1 MSQPG
6 SHTLNYK
13 RAMDK
18 PSFPFYPSPHLHLP
32 SILRQPD
39 FMCWLCRREIE
50 VSPRPA
56 LADDPVVHLSLPWH
70 RPSLCRIIAFS
81 PKETHISG
89 IGCRLT
95 PTHHDF
101 YSQPGTTL
109 LSYPVLFSVPPYGHQ
124 DITSPDP
131 ADALHKAELVTI
143 TGSVYTRH
151 AWTFRVHADCWDVVA
166 ARASC
171 PPSSREMIAL
181 AATWA
186 RAMAALNWDS
196 VSFVEAAQGDGR
208 FELPRLLLDPIGKK
222 QQKKKRVRYPPGVS
236 TQRPE
241 TFDALALNLGVGT
254 NNTASEMAKPE
265 DYRLVFPLRAP
276 DSNPSTAPVWSLELS
291 PVRGKGARVFTFP
304 ASGHGAGGRRPLLEG
319 GLRMPTIEAVMATG
333 QGQIRHPQPP
343 PQEPALPLSVVRTTR
358 ECLPRAETPAK
369 STVPEQE
376 QPIPPTQSQPEHQP
390 PTQTPPDTSHLPQ
403 SIPPQAQPLPQS
415 PLLSQPQAQP
425 QLYTPP
431 LPSIQPLHPL
441 SVPSQPPNHS
451 LPLALPIPNDLHQ
464 PPTPPTSQPLS
475 PYSPQPIL
483 TIPLQP
489 PPQTT
494 SHILADLPAQP
505 PNPSQPILSFNHHPP
520 KDIFT
525 FLPPELLHPIL
536 TLLPTPSIASLRLAS
551 RAVASLTADAA
562 TALPRR
568 FWRSRFGVS
577 FEMGFALPLDCSF
590 PSFSSLSFF
599 TGGLVDKDD
608 ENMDRDWQSLYF
620 GLKKAMDS
628 FHCSPSQPPSPS
640 RPLSITPKFT
650 KLSQSAGKK
659 PASYPAPTRDKATAI
674 ASLAKRKHHWT
685 QLSPL
690 VSLCQTWCDLPLSG
704 HAFDWVTDPSCE
716 IPSYPNITNSTHII
730 LREPSSPALAARLHR
745 RDGLPRPGI
754 ETVCLPLDEGIAGIG
769 VSVVDLAGQK
779 YVSGLRVLLRG
790 AGQELK
796 LGYVVRE
803 METVVDFHPG
813 ERWSGL
819 RVRVDGDGV
828 RAVKVVSATPVG
840 RLHVSSWIGGE
851 GGDGVGEVE
860 EGMVQVQVQ
869 QGGLG
874 RGWAV
879 LGGFDVSISCVCFLS

>member
-6 SHTLNYK
+6 SHTLNYI

-89 IGCRLT
+89 TGCRLT

-101 YSQPGTTL
+101 YSQPGTNL

-124 DITSPDP
+124 DITSPNP

-143 TGSVYTRH
+143 TGPVYTRH

-181 AATWA
+181 ATTWA

-196 VSFVEAAQGDGR
+196 VSFVEAAQSDGR

-241 TFDALALNLGVGT
+241 TFDALALALGVGT
-254 NNTASEMAKPE
+254 NNTVSEMVKPE

-276 DSNPSTAPVWSLELS
+276 DSKPSTAPVWSLELS

-304 ASGHGAGGRRPLLEG
+304 APGRCAGGRRPLLEG
-319 GLRMPTIEAVMATG
+319 GSGMPNIEAVMAT
-333 QGQIRHPQPP
+333 QQRQIPHQQTPP
-343 PQEPALPLSVVRTTR
+343 REPALLSDVVQAPR
-358 ECLPRAETPAK
+358 ERPPPAEPPAQGN
-369 STVPEQE
+369 VPEQE
-376 QPIPPTQSQPEHQP
+376 QPLPAAQSRPEQQS
-390 PTQTPPDTSHLPQ
+390 PTQTPPSTSHLSQ
-403 SIPPQAQPLPQS
+403 STPPQAQTHPQ
-415 PLLSQPQAQP
+415 PLLPSQPQAQP
-425 QLYTPP
+425 PLYTSHPP
-431 LPSIQPLHPL
+431 STQPLHPL
-441 SVPSQPPNHS
+441 PVPSQLPNHS
-451 LPLALPIPNDLHQ
+451 LPLALTTTNDQHQ
-464 PPTPPTSQPLS
+464 PPTPPTSQTHP

-483 TIPLQP
+483 IIPSQL
-489 PPQTT
+489 PPQTP
-494 SHILADLPAQP
+494 SHIPADLPAQP
-505 PNPSQPILSFNHHPP
+505 PNPSQPILSFNHQPP
-520 KDIFT
+520 KDIFS

-620 GLKKAMDS
+620 GLKKAMDN
-628 FHCSPSQPPSPS
+628 FHYSPSQPPSPS
-640 RPLSITPKFT
+640 TPPKLI
-650 KLSQSAGKK
+650 KLSKSAGKK
-659 PASYPAPTRDKATAI
+659 PASYPAALIRDKATVI
-674 ASLAKRKHHWT
+674 ASLAKRKHHWA
-685 QLSPL
+685 QFSPL
-690 VSLCQTWCDLPLSG
+690 VTLCQTWCDLPLSG

-716 IPSYPNITNSTHII
+716 IPNTTTNPTQIT

-754 ETVCLPLDEGIAGIG
+754 STVCLPLDEGIAGIG
-769 VSVVDLAGQK
+769 VSVVDLAGQT

-840 RLHVSSWIGGE
+840 RLHVSSWIGG
-851 GGDGVGEVE
+851 GGGGGEVE
-860 EGMVQVQVQ
+860 EGMVQVQ

-879 LGGFDVSISCVCFLS
+879 LGGFDVSTYFDVLSFDLG

>member
-6 SHTLNYK
+6 SPSQLQ

-56 LADDPVVHLSLPWH
+56 LADDPVVNLSLPWH

-101 YSQPGTTL
+101 YSQPGTNL

-131 ADALHKAELVTI
+131 TAALHKAELVTI

-171 PPSSREMIAL
+171 PPSSREMVAL
-181 AATWA
+181 ATTWA

-222 QQKKKRVRYPPGVS
+222 QQQKKRVRYPPGVS

-241 TFDALALNLGVGT
+241 TLDALALSLGVGT
-254 NNTASEMAKPE
+254 NNTVLEMVKPE
-265 DYRLVFPLRAP
+265 DYRLVFPLRGP
-276 DSNPSTAPVWSLELS
+276 DSNPSSAPVWSLELS

-304 ASGHGAGGRRPLLEG
+304 ASGQGAGGRRRLLEG
-319 GLRMPTIEAVMATG
+319 GLGMLNIEAVMATQ
-333 QGQIRHPQPP
+333 QGQIRHPQRT
-343 PQEPALPLSVVRTTR
+343 PQEPAQPSSV
-358 ECLPRAETPAK
+358 AETPKEFPPGAEPPAK

-376 QPIPPTQSQPEHQP
+376 QPLSPTQSQPEHQP
-390 PTQTPPDTSHLPQ
+390 PTQTTPDTSHLPQ
-403 SIPPQAQPLPQS
+403 STPPQTQALPQS
-415 PLLSQPQAQP
+415 PLLPQPQAQP
-425 QLYTPP
+425 QLYTLP

-441 SVPSQPPNHS
+441 SVPSQFPNHAV
-451 LPLALPIPNDLHQ
+451 PLTLPIANHLHQ
-464 PPTPPTSQPLS
+464 PPIPPTSQSLS
-475 PYSPQPIL
+475 PYSSQPIL
-483 TIPLQP
+483 SIPSQP
-489 PPQTT
+489 PPQTP
-494 SHILADLPAQP
+494 SQILVDLPAQH
-505 PNPSQPILSFNHHPP
+505 PNPSQSILSFTHQPP

-620 GLKKAMDS
+620 GLKKAMYN
-628 FHCSPSQPPSPS
+628 FHYSPSQPPSPS
-640 RPLSITPKFT
+640 TPPKFT
-650 KLSQSAGKK
+650 KLSKSAGKK
-659 PASYPAPTRDKATAI
+659 PASYPAPIRDKATVI

-685 QLSPL
+685 LFSPL
-690 VSLCQTWCDLPLSG
+690 VTLCQTWCDLPLSG
-704 HAFDWVTDPSCE
+704 HAFDWITDPSCE
-716 IPSYPNITNSTHII
+716 IPNTTNHTQII

-840 RLHVSSWIGGE
+840 RLHVSSWIGG
-851 GGDGVGEVE
+851 GGEGEVD
-860 EGMVQVQVQ
+860 EGMVQVQQQ

-879 LGGFDVSISCVCFLS
+879 LGGFDVSISCVFSVFNLG